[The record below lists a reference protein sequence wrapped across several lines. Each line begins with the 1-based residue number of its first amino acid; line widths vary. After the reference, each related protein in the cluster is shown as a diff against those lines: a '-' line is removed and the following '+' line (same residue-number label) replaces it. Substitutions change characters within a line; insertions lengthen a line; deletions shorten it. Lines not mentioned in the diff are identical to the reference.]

1 MDKQIKKEI
10 DEGIILDPKLMNL
23 EQSAAA
29 EEPAPEEGQPSSGDM
44 GTQVME
50 PDAGEI

>member
-1 MDKQIKKEI
+1 
-10 DEGIILDPKLMNL
+10 MNL
-23 EQSAAA
+23 EQSTAA
-29 EEPAPEEGQPSSGDM
+29 EEPAPEQGSSSGDM